1 MNKKQKTMQKNYKI
15 YPVVEMSPARTELGG
30 PIMAAAYENKL
41 LDTPAHRKELAL
53 EIFRKEGM
61 KKLFTLDEY
70 AYDGIKITDL
80 DDHDL
85 SVLVKMEVYDADM
98 HLHGNENVTAF
109 EGGLVIAMTD
119 GQVITHQCCGAIS
132 DYQNWVKFLTIQPTD
147 WEEIW
152 IGHPW
157 LYGRV
162 RDGIIQLSDFLDETK
177 PPPKDEVSAIK
188 FQFELATFKRKMEA
202 VISFLQQLKNRI
214 KAILIAEGSIYY
226 NEIPEQ
232 LIDNKIFDT
241 EFNSE

>member
-1 MNKKQKTMQKNYKI
+1 MQKNYKI
-15 YPVVEMSPARTELGG
+15 YPVVEMSPSRTELGG
-30 PIMAAAYENKL
+30 PIMAAAYENNL
-41 LDTPAHRKELAL
+41 LVTATDRQELAL

-61 KKLFTLDEY
+61 KKLLTLDEY
-70 AYDGIKITDL
+70 AYDGIKIADL

-98 HLHGNENVTAF
+98 HLHGNENVSAF
-109 EGGLVIAMTD
+109 EGGLVIAMVD

-132 DYQNWVKFLTIQPTD
+132 DYQNWTKFLTTQPTN
-147 WEEIW
+147 WEEVW

-157 LYGRV
+157 IYGRV
-162 RDGIIQLSDFLDETK
+162 RDGMIHLSEYLDETQA
-177 PPPKDEVSAIK
+177 PPKDDASAIK
-188 FQFELATFKRKMEA
+188 FQFELATFKIKMEA
-202 VISFLQQLKNRI
+202 VVAFMQQLKSRI